1 MNLEQFAQMRALE
14 SAYTSTNRAF
24 VDHLI
29 ATDKAAADQMT
40 KRIQFDCA
48 PFLADE
54 LEKVCGLLQCSK
66 REFMEGAVVEALDRA
81 QKAYFATLEKVA
93 QDEAGPQYS
102 LTAVEG

>member
-24 VDHLI
+24 VDHLVKNDPNV
-29 ATDKAAADQMT
+29 AEQL

-81 QKAYFATLEKVA
+81 QKAYFGTLERVA
-93 QDEAGPQYS
+93 QEEAGPQYV
-102 LTAVEG
+102 LQAVEG

>member
-29 ATDKAAADQMT
+29 ATNKDAAEQIT
-40 KRIQFDCA
+40 KRIQFDAA

-54 LEKVCGLLQCSK
+54 LEKVCELLECSK
-66 REFMEGAVVEALDRA
+66 REFLEGALVEALDRA
-81 QKAYFATLEKVA
+81 TKAYRSTLESIA
-93 QDEAGPQYS
+93 QVQDGPQYS
-102 LTAVEG
+102 LTATEG

>member
-24 VDHLI
+24 VDHLL
-29 ATDKAAADQMT
+29 TDDKVAEQIT

-102 LTAVEG
+102 LTAVEA